1 MFSSIEDLFLN
12 ITIGIG
18 LIVGIILLFFVI
30 KCIINII
37 NKKAFEDE
45 YNIKLETGFKVR
57 ENKNKY
63 SVNRFELCYPKWTY
77 SNKNGSKNKVRNN
90 NSLIFYYSTL
100 YFERFILR
108 TKSPIQMIDLVKE
121 IRDKYKDNIIEK
133 SPEEIKKYTELK
145 RKKDLINKADVAQTI
160 IDSFAEDPTDF
171 ETFCAEL
178 LRKMGYEA
186 EVTQKTNDGGY
197 DIILNKDFE
206 KSIVECKC
214 YAQDHSIGRPMIQK
228 LVGANHEAKANNM
241 KFITTSKFSKEAILF
256 ANETDVELIDGKK
269 LIELINKYYKKASKI
284 VVSRSEWELDYKD
297 LQKFYPPDV
306 EILKQ

>member
-1 MFSSIEDLFLN
+1 MFSSIEDLFIN
-12 ITIGIG
+12 TTIGIG
-18 LIVGIILLFFVI
+18 VILGIVLLFFVI

-45 YNIKLETGFKVR
+45 YNIKLEPGFKVR
-57 ENKNKY
+57 KNKNEHI
-63 SVNRFELCYPKWTY
+63 VNSFKLCYPKWTY

-133 SPEEIKKYTELK
+133 SLEEMEKYTELK
-145 RKKDLINKADVAQTI
+145 RKKDLINKSDATQTI
-160 IDSFAEDPTDF
+160 IDSFTENPSDF

-178 LRKMGYEA
+178 FRKMGYEA

-269 LIELINKYYKKASKI
+269 LIELINKYYKKTSKI
-284 VVSRSEWELDYKD
+284 VVLRSEWELNYKD

-306 EILKQ
+306 EVLKQ